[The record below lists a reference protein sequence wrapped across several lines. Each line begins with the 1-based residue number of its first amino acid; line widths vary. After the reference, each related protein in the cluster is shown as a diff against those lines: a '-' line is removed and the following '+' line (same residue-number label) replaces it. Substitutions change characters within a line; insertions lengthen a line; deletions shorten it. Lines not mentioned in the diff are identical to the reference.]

1 MNDDEPISDLPAATD
16 ATGDIESRQD
26 EVLRQLNELLQR
38 LEQTIH
44 QAQAERRPAIKR
56 PAA

>member
-1 MNDDEPISDLPAATD
+1 MNDDEPISERSVGND

-44 QAQAERRPAIKR
+44 QAQAERRPASKR